1 MEIVRVLDY
10 KNDLQNFKSRYY
22 LAILVNFSTSFYNIS
37 EIFRVINK
45 LNVNFV
51 YKEKENLYTCIYNQL
66 CDI

>member
-45 LNVNFV
+45 PNVNFV

>member
-37 EIFRVINK
+37 EIFRV
-45 LNVNFV
+45 NFV
-51 YKEKENLYTCIYNQL
+51 YKEKENL
-66 CDI
+66 